1 MSVRQLQIAND
12 SVQDRL
18 LMRIATDDDEEIR
31 VFLTRRFLREI
42 WPHLSRLLAGQLA
55 NAQAPEGDAVDAHE
69 ASNFAQPFREENPVF
84 PLGAKPLLASE
95 ATFES
100 GEDGLSRMIL
110 REGRE
115 RYFSLNLNGELL
127 QALCAMLRAASEQ
140 AKWDLALDYA
150 SPTTLA
156 ASSPGKSLLH

>member
-18 LMRIATDDDEEIR
+18 VMRIATDDNEEVR

-42 WPHLSRLLAGQLA
+42 WPHLSRMLAKQLA
-55 NAQAPEGDAVDAHE
+55 NPTPQAE
-69 ASNFAQPFREENPVF
+69 ASSEHEPSSFEQPFREENPVF
-84 PLGAKPLLASE
+84 PLGSKPLLASE
-95 ATFES
+95 VTFEG
-100 GEDGLSRMIL
+100 GEDGLGRMIL

-127 QALCAMLRAASEQ
+127 QALCSMLRAASEQ
-140 AKWDLALDYA
+140 AKWDLGLSYDAPATL
-150 SPTTLA
+150 TTP
-156 ASSPGKSLLH
+156 PGKSLLH